1 MPQAIEA
8 ADPDAVYDSNHAT
21 LLSVLEQE
29 LRHLVEEKLR
39 LIEGASWVKRRVS
52 EPVRKQWAERQEEDR
67 QSERPVYG
75 LIHYADFMDLSDVI
89 TQSNNWREAFAIIF
103 KNSEDLRVSLRRLHP
118 VRKAIA
124 HSRPLCRAD
133 VLLLVAEATGILK
146 ALGNPII
153 G

>member
-8 ADPDAVYDSNHAT
+8 ADPDAVYDSQPCYVAFRIGAGAT
-21 LLSVLEQE
+21 PSS
-29 LRHLVEEKLR
+29 RGKLR